1 MYEYLK
7 GKLESIHEDYLVID
21 VNGIGYKVSSSQN
34 TIHNSVLD
42 SIIKI
47 YTKLI
52 VKEDDLVLFGFDTR
66 DELNTFKLLN
76 TVSGVGPKAA
86 VGLLNQFKPQE
97 IALAIISND
106 SSKLTKAQGIGKKTA
121 ERIILE
127 LKDKINTNSAI
138 AVQTFD
144 SNSSDLAQVVEALTT
159 LGYNYSEAAQAV
171 SKIKD
176 TQASINVL
184 IKEAL
189 KILAVM

>member
-21 VNGIGYKVSSSQN
+21 VTGIGYKVSSSQN
-34 TIHNSVLD
+34 TIRNAVVD
-42 SIIKI
+42 SIVKI
-47 YTKLI
+47 YTQLI
-52 VKEDDLVLFGFDTR
+52 VKEDDMVLFGFDTR
-66 DELNTFKLLN
+66 DELNMFKLLN

-86 VGLLNQFKPQE
+86 VALLNQFKSQE
-97 IALAIISND
+97 IAIAIISND
-106 SSKLTKAQGIGKKTA
+106 VSKLVRAQGIGKKTA

-144 SNSSDLAQVVEALTT
+144 SDSSDLAQVIEALTA

-171 SKIKD
+171 SKIKN

-189 KILAVM
+189 KILAAK

>member
-21 VNGIGYKVSSSQN
+21 VTGVGYKVSSSQN
-34 TIHNSVLD
+34 TIRNAVVD
-42 SIIKI
+42 AIVKI
-47 YTKLI
+47 YTQLI
-52 VKEDDLVLFGFDTR
+52 VKEDDMVLFGFDTR
-66 DELNTFKLLN
+66 EELYMFKLLN

-86 VGLLNQFKPQE
+86 VGLLNQFKSQE
-97 IALAIISND
+97 IAIAILSND
-106 SSKLTKAQGIGKKTA
+106 VTKLVRAQGIGKKTA

-138 AVQTFD
+138 AVQSFNSD
-144 SNSSDLAQVVEALTT
+144 SNDLAQVIEALTA

-171 SKIKD
+171 SRIKN
-176 TQASINVL
+176 TQASINIL

-189 KILAVM
+189 KILAAK

>member
-34 TIHNSVLD
+34 TIRNSVLD

-52 VKEDDLVLFGFDTR
+52 VKEDDLVLFGFDTK
-66 DELNTFKLLN
+66 DELKTFKLLN

-127 LKDKINTNSAI
+127 LKDKINTDSAI

-189 KILAVM
+189 KIIAVM

>member
-21 VNGIGYKVSSSQN
+21 VAGIGYKVSSSQN
-34 TIHNSVLD
+34 TIRNAVVD
-42 SIIKI
+42 SIVKI
-47 YTKLI
+47 YTQLI
-52 VKEDDLVLFGFDTR
+52 VKEDDMVLFGFDTR
-66 DELNTFKLLN
+66 EELDMFKLLN

-86 VGLLNQFKPQE
+86 VGLLNQFKSQE
-97 IALAIISND
+97 IAIAIISND
-106 SSKLTKAQGIGKKTA
+106 VTKLVRAQGIGKKTA

-144 SNSSDLAQVVEALTT
+144 SDSSDLAQVIEALTA

-171 SKIKD
+171 SKIKNK
-176 TQASINVL
+176 QASINTL

-189 KILAVM
+189 KILAAK

>member
-21 VNGIGYKVSSSQN
+21 VTGIGYKVSSSQN
-34 TIHNSVLD
+34 TIRNAVVD
-42 SIIKI
+42 SIVKI
-47 YTKLI
+47 YTQLI
-52 VKEDDLVLFGFDTR
+52 VKEDDMVLFGFDTR
-66 DELNTFKLLN
+66 DELNMFKLLN

-86 VGLLNQFKPQE
+86 VGLLNQFKSQE
-97 IALAIISND
+97 IAIAIISND
-106 SSKLTKAQGIGKKTA
+106 VSKLVRAQGIGKKTA

-138 AVQTFD
+138 AVQAFD
-144 SNSSDLAQVVEALTT
+144 SDSSDLAQVIEALTS

-171 SKIKD
+171 SKIKN

-189 KILAVM
+189 KILAAK

>member
-1 MYEYLK
+1 MYEYLR

-34 TIHNSVLD
+34 TIRNSVLD

-189 KILAVM
+189 KIIAVM